1 MLKAMR
7 KHAKYFYVLFFIVIL
22 SFIFWGVGTNDDK
35 SANIPVAEVEKEKI
49 TSQEYWMAY
58 DRTREFYKQQFKEK
72 FNEDME
78 KQLNL
83 KQQVLDSLID
93 EKVLLIAAKKAGL
106 KITDQELQDAIVN
119 DPLFMRAGGFSK
131 DVYLKTLELNRMTPE
146 AFESMKRRDL
156 LLGKM
161 SRLIGESVD
170 LTDMDLRP
178 FPGDEQTINAYKQAL
193 LRDKRQKAI
202 KSYIEGI
209 KKQMKIRIN
218 QQLAS

>member
-7 KHAKYFYVLFFIVIL
+7 KHAKYFYVLFFVVIL

-35 SANIPVAEVEKEKI
+35 SANIPVAEVENEKI

-58 DRTREFYKQQFKEK
+58 DRTREFYKQQFREK

-83 KQQVLDSLID
+83 KQQVLYSLID
-93 EKVLLIAAKKAGL
+93 EKALLIAAKKAGL
-106 KITDQELQDAIVN
+106 KITDQELQDAIIN

-131 DVYLKTLELNRMTPE
+131 DVYLKTLQLNRMSPE

-156 LLGKM
+156 LLVKM

-170 LTDMDLRP
+170 LTDMDLTQ
-178 FPGDEQTINAYKQAL
+178 FSGDEQTMNAYKQAL

-218 QQLAS
+218 QQPAS